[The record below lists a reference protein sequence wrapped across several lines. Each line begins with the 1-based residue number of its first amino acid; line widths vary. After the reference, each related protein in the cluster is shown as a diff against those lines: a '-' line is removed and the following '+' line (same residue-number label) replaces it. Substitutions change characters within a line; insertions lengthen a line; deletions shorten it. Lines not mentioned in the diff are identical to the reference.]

1 MDKRSRKNFY
11 SRTNLFIEETRQ
23 RGKDYPQAIEPFLT
37 NFASK
42 ITRALESST
51 EQYSIRSEIREKN
64 SFSTF
69 ITRARR
75 IEVGENRIRF
85 IENKRINLN
94 TLCLEAFQAGN
105 LVSVSEKSLFQE
117 IDDFI
122 VSSFSHAHRRQ
133 LYSCLP
139 AMVELMRY
147 GMKGLNVWAD
157 DQWENVEAV
166 LSKDEIKKSEILA
179 NKFALNRKD
188 TKWEELKKT
197 INKLHEKRSARKVIV
212 FTQWILTIEYFR
224 TKKQEIGLPSFIISG
239 QDNEQTRDRVI
250 DDFINYGDFCI
261 LFSTDVMS
269 EGLDLQSADCIINYD
284 LPSNPQRIE
293 QRIGRIDRIGQKS
306 ETITV
311 INFFLEEPLDQRIRE
326 LLIDRIKVFETGLG
340 DLPKT
345 IIEKIEAG
353 RSLDEDEIIRTA
365 FEIET
370 RKKLLE
376 SEVFIGLDEEL
387 DQEINIIQNG
397 NKEFYRLRWLAL

>member
-1 MDKRSRKNFY
+1 
-11 SRTNLFIEETRQ
+11 
-23 RGKDYPQAIEPFLT
+23 
-37 NFASK
+37 
-42 ITRALESST
+42 
-51 EQYSIRSEIREKN
+51 
-64 SFSTF
+64 
-69 ITRARR
+69 
-75 IEVGENRIRF
+75 
-85 IENKRINLN
+85 
-94 TLCLEAFQAGN
+94 
-105 LVSVSEKSLFQE
+105 
-117 IDDFI
+117 
-122 VSSFSHAHRRQ
+122 
-133 LYSCLP
+133 
-139 AMVELMRY
+139 
-147 GMKGLNVWAD
+147 
-157 DQWENVEAV
+157 
-166 LSKDEIKKSEILA
+166 
-179 NKFALNRKD
+179 
-188 TKWEELKKT
+188 
-197 INKLHEKRSARKVIV
+197 
-212 FTQWILTIEYFR
+212 
-224 TKKQEIGLPSFIISG
+224 
-239 QDNEQTRDRVI
+239 
-250 DDFINYGDFCI
+250 
-261 LFSTDVMS
+261 MS

-397 NKEFYRLRWLAL
+397 NKEFYRLRWLALERLLYLILGEEQTRKIQVNKDSLILSNLEEIDIATLGKTVSLKDRVEVQEQLQSILSEKGTPRIIFKKDRIGIFLPYFHPLMRSALDISYSSLIIGKNQKEFETTYLLIRGNIKKLNLESTVLILTEFTYKGFSLGYCKWTWFSILDDHRIKEMNNPF

>member
-1 MDKRSRKNFY
+1 MIGRSGDILRRKFGIGLSLIADGVIGLTATPVQLEMMDLKRILDVIKPGALTDNEFNIAVWKNSHLNRLYKLLGQSPWTKEAEKIFIQELD
-11 SRTNLFIEETRQ
+11 LFIEETRQ

-212 FTQWILTIEYFR
+212 
-224 TKKQEIGLPSFIISG
+224 LPS
-239 QDNEQTRDRVI
+239 
-250 DDFINYGDFCI
+250 
-261 LFSTDVMS
+261 
-269 EGLDLQSADCIINYD
+269 
-284 LPSNPQRIE
+284 
-293 QRIGRIDRIGQKS
+293 
-306 ETITV
+306 
-311 INFFLEEPLDQRIRE
+311 
-326 LLIDRIKVFETGLG
+326 
-340 DLPKT
+340 
-345 IIEKIEAG
+345 
-353 RSLDEDEIIRTA
+353 RSLRSNISEPKN
-365 FEIET
+365 
-370 RKKLLE
+370 KK
-376 SEVFIGLDEEL
+376 
-387 DQEINIIQNG
+387 
-397 NKEFYRLRWLAL
+397 